1 MKNILVPIGSSGN
14 AINTLQY
21 AIDFAQST
29 DAKLYVIKVFGVTK
43 VAGALK
49 KMDALLEEDSDAEL
63 QAVLNAVETKGVDII
78 SKSVKGSIAD
88 SIERIAKQMEVDL
101 IISST
106 KSVSTNEKVFI
117 GKIAGGLIKQ
127 TDLPILFIPRNYVFK
142 PIEKVLMALKVGQVS
157 SSNVLHPLRQI
168 ITRFNASLNLL
179 HVKTPKSSET
189 DGILSEEL
197 VELQDTFK
205 TTENGTVFQG
215 VLEHIHSFNP
225 DLLCVIRRNR
235 GFFAR
240 LWEKDK
246 IYKKDFESRI
256 PLLVLKGAK

>member
-21 AIDFAQST
+21 AIDYAQGT
-29 DAKLYVIKVFGVTK
+29 EAKLYVIKVFGVTK

-49 KMDALLEEDSDAEL
+49 KMDALLADDSDAEL
-63 QAVLNAVETKGVDII
+63 QAVLKAVDTKGVEII
-78 SKSVKGSIAD
+78 SKSVKGSISD
-88 SIERIAKQMEVDL
+88 SIERIAKQIKVDL

-106 KSVSTNEKVFI
+106 KSVSTNEKVFL

-127 TDLPILFIPRNYVFK
+127 TDLPILFVPRNYVFK
-142 PIEKVLMALKVGQVS
+142 PIQKVMMALKVGQVS
-157 SSNVLHPLRQI
+157 NAGVLTPLREI
-168 ITRFNASLNLL
+168 LNRFDGHLDLL
-179 HVKTPKSSET
+179 HVKTPNSDDT

-197 VELQDTFK
+197 QELKDSFT

-215 VLEHIHSFNP
+215 VLEHIRGFNP
-225 DLLCVIRRNR
+225 DMLCVIRRKR
-235 GFFAR
+235 GFFSR
-240 LWEKDK
+240 IWEKDK